1 MNDYLIIG
9 ADCDDNYLMHYGRR
23 GMKWG
28 QNIFGKKL
36 IGGGKKN
43 KKSVQNEKPV
53 SVEEARRIA
62 STTRNPNDVL
72 KYAHMF
78 NANELNEYTRRIQSM
93 NQLASMK
100 PKSRGKKILE
110 GVAATTAA
118 VGTVTAA
125 AKLLGIDTSKATN
138 AVGDFVKGKYSDVY
152 EAVKRGDYDL
162 NKSAQA
168 RKQKETNRKAAM
180 STLDPDVLNKF
191 KDLLSDDELAKR
203 IDIINKY
210 KQIMK
215 NK

>member
-1 MNDYLIIG
+1 
-9 ADCDDNYLMHYGRR
+9 
-23 GMKWG
+23 
-28 QNIFGKKL
+28 
-36 IGGGKKN
+36 
-43 KKSVQNEKPV
+43 
-53 SVEEARRIA
+53 
-62 STTRNPNDVL
+62 
-72 KYAHMF
+72 
-78 NANELNEYTRRIQSM
+78 M

-152 EAVKRGDYDL
+152 EAVKRGDYDI

-168 RKQKETNRKAAM
+168 RKQKETNRKTAM
-180 STLDPDVLNKF
+180 STLDPEVLNKF